1 MAWALLQ
8 QLGLAVPNCAPTRRQ
23 AAWLDVEL
31 DSKSEQNIVGT
42 QRCGALCTDNDCCT
56 AMVLQTQ
63 TAILVTAWQDVLLSG
78 RNTSKLLQPGIRDN
92 MASCSVLAWQCQGTL
107 PPCPRM
113 CDLPPKTQS
122 MQSLHDPQRRSWV
135 ATCRPAKPY
144 LVATPCCV

>member
-92 MASCSVLAWQCQGTL
+92 MASCSVLAVSGYTATL
-107 PPCPRM
+107 PEDVRP
-113 CDLPPKTQS
+113 PPKNPK
-122 MQSLHDPQRRSWV
+122 H
-135 ATCRPAKPY
+135 AEFARPSASQLGCY
-144 LVATPCCV
+144 LPAC